1 MATDFLGRCDAI
13 EESYEFML
21 GYAGKGIS
29 AEPGNEIRRHLERAA
44 AALDGMGAACREAL
58 RDAGPE
64 SLERSRNFVSV
75 LDRDASDS
83 LAAIEMVLGQAA
95 ISSQMIDNLN
105 ASIHL
110 RALLT
115 DLFLISDVIS
125 ASTPVL
131 PEKP

>member
-1 MATDFLGRCDAI
+1 MATDFLDRCDAI
-13 EESYEFML
+13 EEGYEFML
-21 GYAGKGIS
+21 GYAGKGV
-29 AEPGNEIRRHLERAA
+29 AGEGETEIRRHLERAA
-44 AALDGMGAACREAL
+44 AALDGMGAACLEAL
-58 RDAGPE
+58 GQVGAE
-64 SLERSRNFVSV
+64 ALERSRKFVSV

-83 LAAIEMVLGQAA
+83 LVAIEMVLGQPA
-95 ISSQMIDNLN
+95 ISSQLIDNLN

-125 ASTPVL
+125 ASAPAL